1 MRLITYKID
10 EKIQIG
16 ALKNDK
22 IIPFLQDSKIPLD
35 MLSFLEDIDYSID
48 RAKKLYKSSKIF
60 IDLKKVKILKP
71 IIRPPK
77 IIAIGLNYADHLDE
91 IRFSGRKIETPSV
104 PMIFNK
110 QSLSANGP
118 FDDIMKPAVSD
129 KVDYEGELTIVIG
142 KKCRHVR
149 KDNAKDVIAGYTVG
163 NDVSV
168 RDWQMRVPTFTIGKS
183 FDTHCPFGPS
193 IVTKD
198 EITDPHNLDLVTEVN
213 GKIRQSS
220 NTKNLIFDC
229 YDIIEHLST
238 AFTLEPGDL
247 ILTGTPGGV
256 GVVDNL
262 FLKHGDIV
270 KVSISEIGHI
280 ENTIVNEILED

>member
-118 FDDIMKPAVSD
+118 FDDIIKPVVSD

-142 KKCRHVR
+142 KKCRHVN
-149 KDNAKDVIAGYTVG
+149 KDNAKDVIAGYTIG

-168 RDWQMRVPTFTIGKS
+168 RDWQMRAPTFTIGKS

>member
-35 MLSFLEDIDYSID
+35 MLSFLKDIDYSID

-71 IIRPPK
+71 INRPPK

-91 IRFSGRKIETPSV
+91 IRVSGRKIETPSV

-118 FDDIMKPAVSD
+118 FDDIIKPVVSD

-142 KKCRHVR
+142 KKCRHVH

-163 NDVSV
+163 NDISV

-198 EITDPHNLDLVTEVN
+198 EITDPHDLDLVTEVN

-229 YDIIEHLST
+229 YEIIEHLST

-247 ILTGTPGGV
+247 ILTGTPSGV
-256 GVVDNL
+256 GVVNNL

-270 KVSISEIGHI
+270 KVSISEIGYI
-280 ENTIVNEILED
+280 ENTVVNEVSEG

>member
-16 ALKNDK
+16 ALKDDK
-22 IIPFLQDSKIPLD
+22 IIPFQQDSKIPLD
-35 MLSFLEDIDYSID
+35 MLSFLENIDYSID

-71 IIRPPK
+71 ITRPPK

-213 GKIRQSS
+213 GEIRQSS

-256 GVVDNL
+256 GVVNIY
-262 FLKHGDIV
+262 F
-270 KVSISEIGHI
+270 
-280 ENTIVNEILED
+280 

>member
-91 IRFSGRKIETPSV
+91 IRVSGRKIETPSV

-118 FDDIMKPAVSD
+118 FDDIIKPVVSD

-142 KKCRHVR
+142 KKCRHVN
-149 KDNAKDVIAGYTVG
+149 KDNAKDVIAGYTIG

-168 RDWQMRVPTFTIGKS
+168 RDWQMRAPTFTIGKS

>member
-256 GVVDNL
+256 GVVNNL

-270 KVSISEIGHI
+270 KVSISEIGYI
-280 ENTIVNEILED
+280 ENTIVNEISEV

>member
-35 MLSFLEDIDYSID
+35 MLSFLKDIDYSID

-71 IIRPPK
+71 INRPPK

-91 IRFSGRKIETPSV
+91 IRVSGRKIETPSV

-118 FDDIMKPAVSD
+118 FDDIMKPVVSD

-142 KKCRHVR
+142 KKCRHVH

-163 NDVSV
+163 NDISV

-198 EITDPHNLDLVTEVN
+198 EITDPHDLDLVTEVN

-229 YDIIEHLST
+229 YEIIEHLST

-247 ILTGTPGGV
+247 ILTGTPSGV
-256 GVVDNL
+256 GVVNNL

-270 KVSISEIGHI
+270 KVSISEIGYI
-280 ENTIVNEILED
+280 ENTVVNEVSEG

>member
-35 MLSFLEDIDYSID
+35 MLSFLKDIDYSID

-71 IIRPPK
+71 INRPPK

-91 IRFSGRKIETPSV
+91 IRVSGRKIETPSV

-118 FDDIMKPAVSD
+118 FDDIIKPVVSD

-142 KKCRHVR
+142 KKCRHVH

-163 NDVSV
+163 NDISV

-198 EITDPHNLDLVTEVN
+198 EITDPHDLDLVTEVN

-229 YDIIEHLST
+229 YEIIEHLST

-247 ILTGTPGGV
+247 ILTGTPSGV
-256 GVVDNL
+256 GVVNNL

-270 KVSISEIGHI
+270 KVSISEIGYI
-280 ENTIVNEILED
+280 ENTVVNEISEG